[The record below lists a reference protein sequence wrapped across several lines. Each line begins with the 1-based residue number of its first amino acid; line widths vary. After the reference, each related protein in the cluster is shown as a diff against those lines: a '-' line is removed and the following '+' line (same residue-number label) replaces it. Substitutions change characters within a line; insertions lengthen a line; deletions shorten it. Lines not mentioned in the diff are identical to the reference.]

1 MLLERMRGGLYGF
14 AVGDLL
20 EWPAGACGQSAARMR
35 QEPGGCAA
43 PCAAPA
49 DASLT
54 LAAMDSLCGGF
65 DMQDL
70 VRRFSPG

>member
-20 EWPAGACGQSAARMR
+20 EWPADACGQSAARMR
-35 QEPGGCAA
+35 QESGGCAA

-70 VRRFSPG
+70 VRRFSLG

>member
-20 EWPAGACGQSAARMR
+20 EWPADACGQSAARMR
-35 QEPGGCAA
+35 QEPCGCAA
-43 PCAAPA
+43 PCAVPA

-65 DMQDL
+65 KIG
-70 VRRFSPG
+70 PEE